1 MQFIICLVII
11 VLLEIVAGILGFVYR
26 GVVVRTLREYMC
38 SVQIRMCDSYHLNL
52 VANIATT
59 TELHILF
66 FNGALVSPLTHANTH
81 TTTTLPAHTQVD
93 QITATF
99 DRTIRD
105 YRVSQDDS
113 DRMQSVNDAVTLVQT
128 TV

>member
-66 FNGALVSPLTHANTH
+66 LMVLWSAPLHMQIH
-81 TTTTLPAHTQVD
+81 TPPPPSLH
-93 QITATF
+93 IH
-99 DRTIRD
+99 RLIK
-105 YRVSQDDS
+105 
-113 DRMQSVNDAVTLVQT
+113 
-128 TV
+128 